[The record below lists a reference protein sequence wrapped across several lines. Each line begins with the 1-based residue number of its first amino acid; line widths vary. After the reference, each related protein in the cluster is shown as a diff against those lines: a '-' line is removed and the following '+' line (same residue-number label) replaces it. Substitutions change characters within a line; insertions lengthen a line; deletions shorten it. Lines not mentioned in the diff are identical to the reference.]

1 MSNET
6 EIMFNGLLKSF
17 VTNGLIN
24 LGEQKNPLT
33 GKKEVNL
40 NQASYSIKML
50 EMIREKTAGNL
61 TEKEDETL
69 TESLT
74 QLKMLYVK
82 ISGN

>member
-33 GKKEVNL
+33 GKKEVNI
-40 NQASYSIKML
+40 NQASYSMKML
-50 EMIREKTAGNL
+50 KMIKEKTAGNL
-61 TEKEDETL
+61 NEAEQKTL
-69 TESLT
+69 NESLT

-82 ISGN
+82 VSDN